1 MELFLS
7 IGSDSGDREGNLRA
21 AVEALD
27 SIFGTEG
34 KVLSDI
40 IETEPWG
47 FESKTKFLNAA
58 VKYEVDVPRG
68 TSPEEK
74 ALEILD
80 DIQSIEE
87 SLGRKK
93 HEAVYDPDGKRV
105 YSSRTIDIDII
116 FFGNIFMNTER
127 LKRPHPLSCKREIVM
142 IPTGH
147 IASDSLIK
155 DFPWVKP
162 YLPFPI
168 R

>member
-1 MELFLS
+1 MELYLS
-7 IGSDSGDREGNLRA
+7 IGSDSGDRERNLRA
-21 AVEALD
+21 AVAALD

-47 FESKTKFLNAA
+47 FESSTKFLNAA
-58 VKYEVDVPRG
+58 VKYDVDVPRG
-68 TSPEEK
+68 TSPEDK
-74 ALEILD
+74 AMEILD
-80 DIQSIEE
+80 EIQSIEE

-93 HEAVYDPDGKRV
+93 HESMYDPDGKRI
-105 YSSRTIDIDII
+105 YFSRTIDIDII

-127 LKRPHPLSCKREIVM
+127 LKIPHPLAENRDFVM
-142 IPTGH
+142 IPIGQ
-147 IASDSLIK
+147 IASDSLIE

-168 R
+168 K